1 MDRTENAVMN
11 SSRKPVVLCV
21 VMMLLLGGLP
31 QVWAQGRSARV
42 DPAFTAF
49 WIKFKAAVARRDK
62 GAVAD
67 LTKLPFMIEST
78 DLDRAGFI
86 KQYGLLFT
94 PRVRRCFARAR
105 PTKDQDAYEIFCGE
119 QIFLFGKVDGSYK
132 FTEIGVND

>member
-1 MDRTENAVMN
+1 MR
-11 SSRKPVVLCV
+11 SSRKPFVLCV
-21 VMMLLLGGLP
+21 IMLLLLGGLP
-31 QVWAQGRSARV
+31 QVWAQRQSV
-42 DPAFTAF
+42 KIDPAFTAF
-49 WIKFKAAVARRDK
+49 WIKFKAAVARSDK

-94 PRVRRCFARAR
+94 PRVRRCFARAK

-119 QIFLFGKVDGSYK
+119 QIFLFGKVDGVYK